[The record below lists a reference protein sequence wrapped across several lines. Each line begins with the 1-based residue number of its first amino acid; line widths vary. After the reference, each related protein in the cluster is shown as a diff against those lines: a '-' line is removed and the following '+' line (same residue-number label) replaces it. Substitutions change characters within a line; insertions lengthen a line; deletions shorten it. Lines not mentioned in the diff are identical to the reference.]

1 MATCVIEIKD
11 EVNCKLTGLDL
22 HERKELVNK
31 FKYDIPGARYLPAV
45 RLGRWDG
52 KVAFAQLG
60 GSTYI
65 NLLPEILPY
74 LDSRGYD
81 ISLNDLRTY
90 RTQFEFTEV
99 SESTFADKV
108 WPDKHPIAGQPVVL
122 RDYQIEIINKFLSN
136 PQCLQEIATGAGKT
150 LITAALSY
158 SCEPYGRTIVIVPNK
173 SLVTQTE
180 ADYVNLGL
188 DVGVYFGD
196 RKEFGRTHTI
206 CTWQSLNILLK
217 GTKAYEV
224 DITIHEFLQ
233 DVVCV
238 MVDECFDGSTLITT
252 PDGKKRIKEL
262 KPGDRIINLCEET
275 KTYKEDTVVKVH
287 KNLQHTQSEKML
299 ELEFDN
305 GIKTKVTANHKFL
318 TDKGWIR
325 ADELTEDLEIISIQ
339 DRMKLVS
346 KKEIEK
352 PQVTYNLHVEKDHN
366 YVANDAVVANCHMAK
381 ADALKTL
388 LTGVMAHVPIR
399 WGLTG
404 TIPKEQYE
412 FMALK
417 CSIGNVIGR
426 LSASELQDQGVLSN
440 CHVNILQLIDHVE
453 YKDYQSELR
462 YLLETEERLDYISK
476 LIETIRQEGNTL
488 ILVDRI
494 APGKALVEKIKDAVF
509 VSGGTKANVRKESYE
524 EFATSDNFV
533 AVATYGVAAVGINI
547 PRIFNL
553 VLIEPGKSFVRV
565 IQSIGRG
572 IRKAEDKDF
581 VQIWD
586 VTSTCKFAKRH
597 LTTRKKFYTEA
608 NYPYAVEKTEWK

>member
-1 MATCVIEIKD
+1 MIAKLIIKD
-11 EVNCKLTGLDL
+11 EVNVKIEGLELT
-22 HERKELVNK
+22 ERKFLSNK

-52 KVAFAQLG
+52 KVAFFQMG
-60 GSTYI
+60 GSTYT

-74 LDSRGYD
+74 LDSRGYEVELD
-81 ISLNDLRTY
+81 DLREYT
-90 RTQFEFTEV
+90 TQFNFAEVTEA
-99 SESTFADKV
+99 TFAHKT
-108 WPDKHPIAGQPVVL
+108 WPAKHPMAGQPVVL

-180 ADYVNLGL
+180 ADYINLGL

-206 CTWQSLNILLK
+206 CTWQSLNIMLK
-217 GTKAYEV
+217 NTKSGEAAV
-224 DITIHEFLQ
+224 GIMEFIE
-233 DVVCV
+233 DVVCI
-238 MVDECFDGSTLITT
+238 MVDE
-252 PDGKKRIKEL
+252 
-262 KPGDRIINLCEET
+262 
-275 KTYKEDTVVKVH
+275 V
-287 KNLQHTQSEKML
+287 
-299 ELEFDN
+299 
-305 GIKTKVTANHKFL
+305 
-318 TDKGWIR
+318 
-325 ADELTEDLEIISIQ
+325 
-339 DRMKLVS
+339 
-346 KKEIEK
+346 
-352 PQVTYNLHVEKDHN
+352 
-366 YVANDAVVANCHMAK
+366 HMAK

-388 LTGVMAHVPIR
+388 LTGVMAHIPIR

-404 TIPKEQYE
+404 TIPKEMYE

-417 CSIGNVIGR
+417 CSIGDVIGR
-426 LSASELQDQGVLSN
+426 LSASELQEQGVLAN
-440 CHVNILQLIDHVE
+440 CHVNILQLIDHAE
-453 YKDYQSELR
+453 YKDYQSELK
-462 YLLETEERLDYISK
+462 YLLETDKRLDYIATLVES
-476 LIETIRQEGNTL
+476 IRKTGNTL
-488 ILVDRI
+488 ILIDRI
-494 APGKALVEKIKDAVF
+494 APGRALLEKIPGAVF
-509 VSGGTKANVRKESYE
+509 VSGGTKADDRKESYD
-524 EFATSDNFV
+524 EFASSDDVV
-533 AVATYGVAAVGINI
+533 AIATYGVAAVGINI

-597 LTTRKKFYTEA
+597 ITTRKKFYTEA
-608 NYPYAVEKTEWK
+608 NYPFVVEKVEWQK